1 MKFLS
6 EAACRVMIRLD
17 DVEGEARQL
26 LSELDGLDIRLHRAF
41 ASVSIDSC
49 VAYFN
54 VERKR
59 MLEREKQAKT
69 TAGLTRFP
77 ALGIYGLLSL
87 SSGRKPDWKR
97 AVGSVFREEP
107 FGDIRVAASLDDVKL
122 VNVSGMARGRGM
134 AVAQVIAYLEG
145 RGYKVLSWPEFEA
158 AAHNLRMA
166 ALKGEAEHLGIEKAT
181 LEDMQALMNS

>member
-1 MKFLS
+1 MKLLS
-6 EAACRVMIRLD
+6 AGASSVMIRLNHI
-17 DVEGEARQL
+17 ESEARQL
-26 LSELDGLDIRLHRAF
+26 LAELDSLDIRLHRAF
-41 ASVSIDSC
+41 TAVSIDSC

-54 VERKR
+54 VERNR

-69 TAGLTRFP
+69 NAALTRLP

-87 SSGRKPDWKR
+87 SSGRRPDWKR

-107 FGDIRVAASLDDVKL
+107 FGDIRVAVSLDDAKL

-134 AVAQVIAYLEG
+134 MVAEFVACLMKE
-145 RGYKVLSWPEFEA
+145 GYKVFNWPEFEA
-158 AAHNLRMA
+158 EAHNLRMA
-166 ALKGEAEHLGIEKAT
+166 ALKGEAEHLGIEKAA